1 MTDHA
6 RQPKL
11 AADPATPLA
20 GAEIV
25 VAVGGGIAAYKA
37 CELVRL
43 LTKAGALVTVVMT
56 RRAQKFVGALTF
68 QAEFFGSKT

>member
-1 MTDHA
+1 
-6 RQPKL
+6 
-11 AADPATPLA
+11 
-20 GAEIV
+20 V

-68 QAEFFGSKT
+68 QALTGRRSSPSCSITGRSTRSATSRSPIAPT